1 MATAPTAAEV
11 RARSRLDFSA
21 EGYPEDDGELG
32 LQERVVDPAV
42 NWLWYVTAR
51 SYSDAQTDQFPQIED
66 MLDLA
71 VRMRSEQIVLQARYD
86 QLETSADIDMISSFS
101 AGLYSETRRGSN
113 DTVKPPRMLNPW
125 PPLND
130 LLWLLLGLF
139 PGETND
145 LVSDRADYWEE
156 LMTGQVAP
164 AWGTVEVDWGRGMG
178 LWRKG
183 PSGWEWPGWPG
194 SLPGPPPDPENA
206 TIDTGY

>member
-1 MATAPTAAEV
+1 MATPPTAAEV
-11 RARSRLDFSA
+11 RERSRLDFA
-21 EGYPEDDGELG
+21 GEGYPEDDGPLG
-32 LQERVVDPAV
+32 LQQRVVDPAV

-51 SYSDAQTDQFPQIED
+51 SYSDAQTDQYPQVED

-71 VRMRSEQIVLQARYD
+71 VRMRSEQIVLQARLD
-86 QLETSADIDMISSFS
+86 QLETAADIDMIASFS
-101 AGLYSETRRGSN
+101 AGLYSETRRGYN
-113 DTVKPPRMLNPW
+113 DTAKPPKMLNPW

-145 LVSDRADYWEE
+145 LVSDRYDYWVG
-156 LMTGQVAP
+156 LLTGAVAP

-183 PSGWEWPGWPG
+183 PAGLDAWPD
-194 SLPGPPPDPENA
+194 SLPGPWPDAENA
-206 TIDTGY
+206 TIETG